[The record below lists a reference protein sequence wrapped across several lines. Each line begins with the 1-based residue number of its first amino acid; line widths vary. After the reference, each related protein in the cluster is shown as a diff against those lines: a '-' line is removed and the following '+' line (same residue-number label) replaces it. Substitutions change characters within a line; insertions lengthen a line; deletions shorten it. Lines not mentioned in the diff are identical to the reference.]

1 MNSLCASLRIFMIS
15 EVICE
20 SVKRGNAYVLGLLA
34 VARALCEVEF
44 FLLAPQGEVG
54 RDFFLVAGVGQHVAF
69 EEFVPLDG

>member
-1 MNSLCASLRIFMIS
+1 MIS

-54 RDFFLVAGVGQHVAF
+54 RDFLLVAGVG
-69 EEFVPLDG
+69 